1 MLIEYI
7 NATKNDAKLLVDIY
21 NAAFYSDFIKYGECP
36 AYGRTISDMEKSI
49 ERFPKT
55 IILCDKKPIGA
66 ISIQNKGN
74 GNYILVIYVL
84 FLNIRAKELALKLL
98 SIYNRFILIGKRLH
112 L

>member
-1 MLIEYI
+1 MITSEWFYQLSRFITMLTEYI

-55 IILCDKKPIGA
+55 IILCDKKT
-66 ISIQNKGN
+66 
-74 GNYILVIYVL
+74 LV
-84 FLNIRAKELALKLL
+84 
-98 SIYNRFILIGKRLH
+98 
-112 L
+112 